1 MKNFNIISANPII
14 YTFNNF
20 IDEMTIKD
28 LMSANNNYKKS
39 ETRKTNANNL
49 RKSFVAS
56 LDNNMP
62 IADLVYE
69 NLQKKLY
76 FKLSKIEGLQTQ
88 KYKENYFINHI

>member
-39 ETRKTNANNL
+39 
-49 RKSFVAS
+49 
-56 LDNNMP
+56 
-62 IADLVYE
+62 
-69 NLQKKLY
+69 
-76 FKLSKIEGLQTQ
+76 
-88 KYKENYFINHI
+88 